1 MKLNFEGIKMQK
13 WNIPTDRALRGD
25 EENGFICLVIIF
37 TSGVTVILIFKNL
50 SYFVFSA
57 DDSKTSVTLWAI
69 YLKASEISYL
79 AFSENTMDYWI
90 LSDQ

>member
-37 TSGVTVILIFKNL
+37 TSGVTVIK
-50 SYFVFSA
+50 V
-57 DDSKTSVTLWAI
+57 KI
-69 YLKASEISYL
+69 YH
-79 AFSENTMDYWI
+79 I
-90 LSDQ
+90 LYSMLMTAKHQSHFEQYI